1 MKFFKY
7 LSIFV
12 LAGFCFSPVEA
23 QMSNNPPEVGEK
35 IRAMGAKLNRD
46 IIVGTSKLY
55 APLLKK
61 MPRNGVRVIKDQA
74 YGSHERHKLDVYQP
88 SNSAGAVP
96 VVVYIHGGGFIRG
109 DKKGA
114 ANIGTY
120 FARNGLVSIA
130 ANYRLAPK
138 NKWPSGAEDIARMI
152 KWIKSEGVR
161 FGINSKKI
169 FLMGSSAGAA
179 HVAGYVFFEEYQI
192 KDDGVA
198 GAILSSMPSF
208 DLTKKLTAEGGLSH
222 PGERG
227 YFGADVSKYAS
238 ISPAS
243 AIKGRRV
250 PLYIGYAELDMPMV
264 HNQVMMLINAVYER
278 DKMLPAVKQ
287 VIGHNHISIIR
298 HINTKDQSYGPDL
311 VDFIKSN

>member
-1 MKFFKY
+1 M
-7 LSIFV
+7 SI
-12 LAGFCFSPVEA
+12 SR
-23 QMSNNPPEVGEK
+23 N
-35 IRAMGAKLNRD
+35 
-46 IIVGTSKLY
+46 SK
-55 APLLKK
+55 
-61 MPRNGVRVIKDQA
+61 
-74 YGSHERHKLDVYQP
+74 
-88 SNSAGAVP
+88 AVP
-96 VVVYIHGGGFIRG
+96 VIVYVHGGGSVRG

-138 NKWPSGAEDIARMI
+138 NKWPSGAKDIASMI

-161 FGINSKKI
+161 FGINANKI

-198 GAILSSMPSF
+198 GAILSSIPSF
-208 DLTKKLTAEGGLSH
+208 DLTKKLTSKGVLSH

-238 ISPAS
+238 ISPP
-243 AIKGRRV
+243 V
-250 PLYIGYAELDMPMV
+250 PLKAGKFPFILA
-264 HNQVMMLINAVYER
+264 MLN
-278 DKMLPAVKQ
+278 
-287 VIGHNHISIIR
+287 SICLWSTIR
-298 HINTKDQSYGPDL
+298 
-311 VDFIKSN
+311 